1 MTLTS
6 SAKPDMV
13 SLLEQISSSPG
24 SWYATIALESA
35 FSTSLIMK
43 TTRRS
48 LLSAGKTRNTLSLSY
63 LGGISTLQPCVI
75 IQFAEILIAPPIT
88 LVHHINDIMLNGGNA
103 SLIAQLVKN
112 LPAMQEIRVRSL
124 GQ

>member
-1 MTLTS
+1 MTVDYHKLSQVVTLTS

-48 LLSAGKTRNTLSLSY
+48 LLSAGKTRNTPSVSHLKDVT
-63 LGGISTLQPCVI
+63 TLQPY
-75 IQFAEILIAPPIT
+75 IT
-88 LVHHINDIMLNGGNA
+88 I
-103 SLIAQLVKN
+103 
-112 LPAMQEIRVRSL
+112 
-124 GQ
+124 